1 MKESATITRGG
12 SARLGPVRNVKY
24 NLLLTEG
31 ERREL
36 DRRAVAQGYSSA
48 ADYIRAQALGQ
59 ARPDPRSG
67 AA

>member
-12 SARLGPVRNVKY
+12 SARLGPVRDVKY

-36 DRRAVAQGYSSA
+36 DRRAVEQGYSSA

-59 ARPDPRSG
+59 TRPAPHTG